1 MLECLVEV
9 SVGLSQFENFRE
21 FFSHDIDYRNGNK
34 STSNKSNRSSSSGS
48 FSKNKTSLCACILQ
62 TIKSISYL
70 TSNSIAALLN
80 ACIENKTTT
89 TNTTTTTNSQL
100 NHIRTKIIDLDGFNI
115 ITSDLFIN
123 DLQREVVVD
132 KNIFV
137 RKTSLLAKLAGDDN
151 IKQKLIQPM
160 VYRYLCK
167 RIASTSTSTIPTT
180 KPTII
185 ASTTAST
192 TTTTTTLSDN
202 NNHDQYE
209 SWFIEERSNYIRILA
224 NLTEQYLT
232 KSCYDIAKEE
242 NLINGLLSIL
252 PKPKDECGEITAN
265 SVILMP
271 TSLAS
276 PLLLG
281 MYLLYGVG

>member
-21 FFSHDIDYRNGNK
+21 YFSHDVDYRNGNH
-34 STSNKSNRSSSSGS
+34 SNSNKSNRSSSSS
-48 FSKNKTSLCACILQ
+48 SYSRNQTSLCACILQ

-89 TNTTTTTNSQL
+89 TNTTTTTNSPL
-100 NHIRTKIIDLDGFNI
+100 NHIRTKIIKLDGYNI

-151 IKQKLIQPM
+151 IKQKLILPM

-180 KPTII
+180 KPSII
-185 ASTTAST
+185 SSTTAS

>member
-1 MLECLVEV
+1 M
-9 SVGLSQFENFRE
+9 SS
-21 FFSHDIDYRNGNK
+21 RNQ
-34 STSNKSNRSSSSGS
+34 
-48 FSKNKTSLCACILQ
+48 TSLCACILQ

-89 TNTTTTTNSQL
+89 TNTTTTNSQL
-100 NHIRTKIIDLDGFNI
+100 NHVRTKIIDLDGYNI

-137 RKTSLLAKLAGDDN
+137 RKTSLLAKLAGDDK

-185 ASTTAST
+185 SSTTAS
-192 TTTTTTLSDN
+192 TTTTTLSDN

-209 SWFIEERSNYIRILA
+209 SCFIEERSNYIRILA
-224 NLTEQYLT
+224 NLTEQFLT

>member
-1 MLECLVEV
+1 MSKC
-9 SVGLSQFENFRE
+9 
-21 FFSHDIDYRNGNK
+21 
-34 STSNKSNRSSSSGS
+34 SSSSS
-48 FSKNKTSLCACILQ
+48 SSSSSYSRNQTSLCACILQ

-80 ACIENKTTT
+80 ACIENKTT
-89 TNTTTTTNSQL
+89 NTTNSQL
-100 NHIRTKIIDLDGFNI
+100 NHVRTKIIDLDGYNI

-123 DLQREVVVD
+123 DLKREVVVD

-137 RKTSLLAKLAGDDN
+137 RKTSLLAKLVGDDK
-151 IKQKLIQPM
+151 IKQKLIQPT

-167 RIASTSTSTIPTT
+167 RIACTTTTSTIPTT
-180 KPTII
+180 KPTIK
-185 ASTTAST
+185 SST

-209 SWFIEERSNYIRILA
+209 SWFIEEKSNYIRILA

-281 MYLLYGVG
+281 MYLLYGVDS

>member
-21 FFSHDIDYRNGNK
+21 YFSHDVDYRNGNH
-34 STSNKSNRSSSSGS
+34 SSSNKSNRSSSSS
-48 FSKNKTSLCACILQ
+48 ISSRNQTSLCACILQ
-62 TIKSISYL
+62 TIKSISDL

-89 TNTTTTTNSQL
+89 TNTTTTTTNSQL

-137 RKTSLLAKLAGDDN
+137 RKTSLLAKLAGDDK

-185 ASTTAST
+185 SSTTAS
-192 TTTTTTLSDN
+192 TTTTTLSDN

-209 SWFIEERSNYIRILA
+209 SCFIEERSNYIRILA

>member
-9 SVGLSQFENFRE
+9 SVGISQFENFRE
-21 FFSHDIDYRNGNK
+21 YFSHDVDFRDGNHSK
-34 STSNKSNRSSSSGS
+34 CNKSNQSSCSSSR
-48 FSKNKTSLCACILQ
+48 NQASLCACILQ
-62 TIKSISYL
+62 TINSIPYL

-80 ACIENKTTT
+80 ACIENKI
-89 TNTTTTTNSQL
+89 TNTTTNSHL
-100 NHIRTKIIDLDGFNI
+100 NHVRSKIIDLDGYNI

-123 DLQREVVVD
+123 DLQREVIVD

-137 RKTSLLAKLAGDDN
+137 RKTSLLAKLVGDDK
-151 IKQKLIQPM
+151 IKQKLIQPT

-167 RIASTSTSTIPTT
+167 RIACTTTTSTS
-180 KPTII
+180 
-185 ASTTAST
+185 
-192 TTTTTTLSDN
+192 TTTTLSDN
-202 NNHDQYE
+202 NNHNHYE
-209 SWFIEERSNYIRILA
+209 SWFIEEKSNYIRILA

-276 PLLLG
+276 PLLFG
-281 MYLLYGVG
+281 M

>member
-1 MLECLVEV
+1 
-9 SVGLSQFENFRE
+9 
-21 FFSHDIDYRNGNK
+21 
-34 STSNKSNRSSSSGS
+34 
-48 FSKNKTSLCACILQ
+48 
-62 TIKSISYL
+62 
-70 TSNSIAALLN
+70 
-80 ACIENKTTT
+80 
-89 TNTTTTTNSQL
+89 
-100 NHIRTKIIDLDGFNI
+100 
-115 ITSDLFIN
+115 
-123 DLQREVVVD
+123 
-132 KNIFV
+132 
-137 RKTSLLAKLAGDDN
+137 
-151 IKQKLIQPM
+151 M

-185 ASTTAST
+185 SSTSAS
-192 TTTTTTLSDN
+192 TTTTTLSDN